1 MASKRVKRKQQQ
13 HTESH
18 AAVYAAGFLFLVGL
32 LTAAGIVLDVE
43 GGVLGFVAKCELY
56 LLGKGS
62 FVLPLTCFLL
72 SWKLFWDGK
81 LGLWQKK
88 TLALFL
94 VMLCLL
100 GTAHHVFVPMAKE
113 LTPHLL
119 PEGGGLL
126 GALIVLPL
134 HRFLGG
140 IGSLLALGL
149 GWLCALGML
158 LPVGIIADWLKDL
171 VADITGKSDE
181 ELEKALQQEEE
192 PVQKGTKNIFK
203 PISFGKPQQA
213 EGAASKAKPAKGN
226 SIEKAYRSGEF
237 GSFTD
242 GIEKKSSFKR
252 ILGGGDNPYEKEPV
266 KQELEQDPIQLPEWQ
281 DSQREFDR

>member
-100 GTAHHVFVPMAKE
+100 GTAHHVFVPVTEE
-113 LTPHLL
+113 LAPHLL
-119 PEGGGLL
+119 PQGGGLVGGIL
-126 GALIVLPL
+126 VLPL
-134 HRFLGG
+134 HRYLGNV
-140 IGSLLALGL
+140 GSWMILAL
-149 GWLCALGML
+149 GWLCAASLL
-158 LPVGIIADWLKDL
+158 LPLGTIFGWFTDL
-171 VADITGKSDE
+171 VAAITGKSDE
-181 ELEKALQQEEE
+181 ELEKALQEEKE
-192 PVQKGTKNIFK
+192 PPQKGTKNIFK
-203 PISFGKPQQA
+203 PISFGKAPQV
-213 EGAASKAKPAKGN
+213 EDVSGRAKSAKKN
-226 SIEKAYRSGEF
+226 NIEKVYRSGEF

-252 ILGGGDNPYEKEPV
+252 ILGGGDNPYDQEQV
-266 KQELEQDPIQLPEWQ
+266 KQELERDPIQLP
-281 DSQREFDR
+281 